1 MVALRPGDGF
11 LAYKELE
18 SLARHTSGTL
28 PEEDYIA
35 LCATLGADPLKG
47 LAEPDLLKVYA
58 ELAWGDVRHDF
69 KMLKL
74 GPQAQSG
81 DEATPE
87 PEPEPEPEQERDEPF
102 AQASALRSSSSYGS
116 PAPGGGN
123 RSRTLS
129 ATSSFSARS
138 GGGGSVSFRRSNSVS
153 RHAVAGIWLAF
164 FHKSAS
170 EIVADRA

>member
-1 MVALRPGDGF
+1 MWPGDGF

-74 GPQAQSG
+74 GPEAQSG
-81 DEATPE
+81 NEAAPE
-87 PEPEPEPEQERDEPF
+87 PEAEE
-102 AQASALRSSSSYGS
+102 G
-116 PAPGGGN
+116 
-123 RSRTLS
+123 
-129 ATSSFSARS
+129 S
-138 GGGGSVSFRRSNSVS
+138 GG
-153 RHAVAGIWLAF
+153 AGALSDEAMVEKIFAAMD
-164 FHKSAS
+164 H
-170 EIVADRA
+170 DREYNQPLLG

>member
-1 MVALRPGDGF
+1 MRPGDGF

-74 GPQAQSG
+74 GPEAQSG

-87 PEPEPEPEQERDEPF
+87 PEPEPERERDEPF

-138 GGGGSVSFRRSNSVS
+138 GGGSVSFRRSNSVS
-153 RHAVAGIWLAF
+153 RHAVAGIWLAIF
-164 FHKSAS
+164 RESAS
-170 EIVADRA
+170 EIVAGRA